1 MLMDTQEVLN
11 FIDELVFAKTGKH
24 LDTLQVAILK
34 GVLNNRKYAQIAEDY
49 HCSQGHVRDASY
61 ELWQLL
67 STALGADINKS
78 NFRATVERGRI
89 VNFSNSGN
97 PVQIEH
103 INFCTNP
110 AQESESLS
118 SERSESDNKSNNN
131 DVKEYPN
138 YQKLLEEAEC
148 KAKLEAVPKLAK
160 LGLRVEQIAESLE
173 LPLAAVH
180 RVIQN
185 GK

>member
-11 FIDELVFAKTGKH
+11 SIDDLVFAKTGKH

-34 GVLNNRKYAQIAEDY
+34 GVLNNRKYAQIAEEY

-67 STALGADINKS
+67 SSVLGADINKS
-78 NFRATVERGRI
+78 NFRATVERWR
-89 VNFSNSGN
+89 VANFSSMRS
-97 PVQIEH
+97 PVQIGH
-103 INFCTNP
+103 INFCTNS

-118 SERSESDNKSNNN
+118 SERSASDNKSDK

-138 YQKLLEEAEC
+138 YQKVLEEAAR
-148 KAKLEAVPKLAK
+148 KAKLEAVPKFAK
-160 LGLRVEQIAESLE
+160 LGLSVEQIAESLE
-173 LPLAAVH
+173 LPLAEVH